1 MMKIG
6 TISLNIHTHDLNYG
20 AVLHS
25 WAFQQ
30 YLLKYKNVE
39 TEVIDYT
46 TPKYWGVNLK
56 YPTVNLL
63 KSKKV
68 IPSIVSL
75 VRLFS
80 HSKRFDKFEKFV
92 KNNFRLSKQKYSL
105 ETLKKADLDYDTLV
119 CESDVIWSPG
129 FFGGEFDPAFF
140 LHLQSMKGKRKIA
153 YAPSM
158 SNGGLNKR
166 QEKEICEWTKDFCAL
181 SARESYTVEYLK
193 SICERTVEWVL
204 DPVFLLNAKEYDKI
218 TSNRLINEPYL
229 LLYFPLEY
237 NIEIIKRAKEYAKMH
252 NLKVVELSRFPWDK
266 LSHKTITDAGI
277 EEFLSL
283 IKYSDM
289 VFSNSF
295 HAVCFAAIYQKQFIG
310 FSRKTGLKIKDI
322 CERLGVPDHFVQAES
337 MNLNVSTIDY
347 RKVNEIL
354 DKEIARSKEFIEKSI
369 LCDA

>member
-1 MMKIG
+1 MKIG

-30 YLLKYKNVE
+30 YLMKHDFVD

-46 TPKYWGVNLK
+46 TPMLWGKNLK
-56 YPTVNLL
+56 YPTLELL
-63 KSKKV
+63 KEKK
-68 IPSIVSL
+68 IKAAIVSA
-75 VRLFS
+75 VRWFS
-80 HSKRFDKFEKFV
+80 HARRYDKFEAFV
-92 KNNFRLSKQKYSL
+92 KDNFRLSEQKYSL
-105 ETLKKADLDYDTLV
+105 ENLDKANLSYNTVV

-129 FFGGEFDPAFF
+129 FFEGEFDPAFF
-140 LHLQSMKGKRKIA
+140 LHLQSMNGKKKIA
-153 YAPSM
+153 YSPSM
-158 SNGGLNKR
+158 ANGGLNKY
-166 QEKEICEWTKDFCAL
+166 QEEKICGWTQDFSAI
-181 SARESYTVEYLK
+181 SARESYTAEYLK
-193 SICERTVEWVL
+193 KLLKRDVEWVL
-204 DPVFLLNAKEYDKI
+204 DPVFLLDAEDYDRIASK
-218 TSNRLINEPYL
+218 RLIDESYL
-229 LLYFPLEY
+229 LLYFPLEH
-237 NIEIIKRAKEYAKMH
+237 NVNIIKRAKEYAKMH

-283 IKYSDM
+283 IKYSEM

-337 MNLNVSTIDY
+337 MNLNASTIDY
-347 RKVNEIL
+347 HKVNEIL
-354 DKEIARSKEFIEKSI
+354 EKEIAFSKEFIEKSI

>member
-1 MMKIG
+1 MKIG

-30 YLLKYKNVE
+30 YLMKYDFVD
-39 TEVIDYT
+39 TEVIDYI
-46 TPKYWGVNLK
+46 TPMLYGKNMK
-56 YPTVNLL
+56 YPTVDLL
-63 KSKKV
+63 KEKK
-68 IPSIVSL
+68 IKAAIVSV
-75 VRLFS
+75 VRWFS
-80 HSKRFDKFEKFV
+80 HARRYDKFEAFV
-92 KNNFRLSKQKYSL
+92 KDNFRLSEQRYSL
-105 ETLKKADLDYDTLV
+105 ESLDKAHLNYDTVV

-140 LHLQSMKGKRKIA
+140 LHLQSMCGKRKIA
-153 YAPSM
+153 YSPSM
-158 SNGGLNKR
+158 ANGGLNKS
-166 QEKEICEWTKDFCAL
+166 QEEKIRKWTQDFSAI
-181 SARESYTVEYLK
+181 SARESYTAEYLK
-193 SICERTVEWVL
+193 KICGRNVEWVL
-204 DPVFLLNAKEYDKI
+204 DPVFLLDAKEYDRI
-218 TSNRLINEPYL
+218 AYERLIDEPYL
-229 LLYFPLEY
+229 LLYFPLEH
-237 NIEIIKRAKEYAKMH
+237 NVDVIKRAKEYAKAH
-252 NLKVVELSRFPWDK
+252 NLKLVEISRFPWDK

-283 IKYSDM
+283 IKYSEM

-337 MNLNVSTIDY
+337 MNLDILPIDY
-347 RKVNEIL
+347 CKVNKVLE
-354 DKEIARSKEFIEKSI
+354 KEITRSKEFIKKSI